1 MAINTY
7 LSVLKRYNAAQLKAM
22 EWRYHLLCY
31 GTPFII
37 ALVFCFVDTQGRGRM
52 YGAAQL
58 WCWISS
64 DWAFMRIALFYA
76 PAWHEFP
83 RLYSITHNPLTNFN
97 RISIVVSFALYL
109 ISGIKIVRNR
119 EEIRALQ
126 QTSHTSANE
135 TFPPYKTTR
144 IDVTSEAAVFPFPK
158 APTDCFDPK
167 SGPFHSP
174 SASRD
179 YEPYSTMISSSP
191 VRPDPGP
198 SPRQSS
204 FDNPASRRSRAARE
218 DNKAAIKYTKVAL
231 LFFTSLCIT
240 WVPSSINRIYD
251 LAHPNEVS
259 YALNFISA
267 IVLPLM
273 GFWNGVI
280 YFATSRAVCAAIL
293 RDLMERWAPRKRI
306 ARGIGDS
313 NSLRKKRLG
322 TASSMT
328 ESLVPM
334 EVASCSD
341 DRRVLEWHDLAGLQK
356 DEERY

>member
-1 MAINTY
+1 
-7 LSVLKRYNAAQLKAM
+7 
-22 EWRYHLLCY
+22 
-31 GTPFII
+31 
-37 ALVFCFVDTQGRGRM
+37 
-52 YGAAQL
+52 
-58 WCWISS
+58 
-64 DWAFMRIALFYA
+64 
-76 PAWHEFP
+76 
-83 RLYSITHNPLTNFN
+83 
-97 RISIVVSFALYL
+97 ISIVVSLALYV

-135 TFPPYKTTR
+135 TFPAYKTTR

-293 RDLMERWAPRKRI
+293 RDLMERWAPGKRS

-341 DRRVLEWHDLAGLQK
+341 GRRVLEWHDLAGLQK
-356 DEERY
+356 DEER